1 MPPRPDR
8 LDVYYGSALV
18 GAVYDSA
25 PLAFEYAPAW
35 LGGPLRMTLAAIAL
49 QPGRQATPEVQA
61 FFENLLPEGRALDIP
76 DRDHNLAVGDKVY
89 KHGVLEFLQEA

>member
-8 LDVYYGSALV
+8 LDVCYGNDLV
-18 GAVYDSA
+18 GAVHDSA

-61 FFENLLPEGRALDIP
+61 FFENLLPEGELIDY
-76 DRDHNLAVGDKVY
+76 LAGPADFR
-89 KHGVLEFLQEA
+89 LLRT